1 MYFLLKSS
9 LKIGDIRSFTG
20 VFQWLKPPK
29 LYKFPIHKKNINF
42 GQESELV
49 ARIASDWGVAVPW
62 NLWYGFHG
70 WLVGWLVGWLLCLT
84 LKKSGR
90 MEEGDVCVCV
100 CFCDICKVPILRF
113 FILKHVTTKDTEVWW
128 SMLVDERLNSDTSTY
143 ELLVARIKE
152 SFRLRFVHNFWCDRI
167 STSV

>member
-1 MYFLLKSS
+1 MFNLLYSDSYMQSTSMYLRGRVKINTAFVPPTRGSTSGPLSTVSTVTYKSAWDNR
-9 LKIGDIRSFTG
+9 L
-20 VFQWLKPPK
+20 VQQWIL
-29 LYKFPIHKKNINF
+29 
-42 GQESELV
+42 
-49 ARIASDWGVAVPW
+49 
-62 NLWYGFHG
+62 
-70 WLVGWLVGWLLCLT
+70 LVGWLVGWLLCLT
-84 LKKSGR
+84 LKKIGR

-152 SFRLRFVHNFWCDRI
+152 SFRLGFVHHFWCDRI

>member
-1 MYFLLKSS
+1 MVGSDAFPIEIVPKNR
-9 LKIGDIRSFTG
+9 GHSFVYGG

-29 LYKFPIHKKNINF
+29 LDKFPIHKKNINF

-84 LKKSGR
+84 
-90 MEEGDVCVCV
+90 
-100 CFCDICKVPILRF
+100 
-113 FILKHVTTKDTEVWW
+113 
-128 SMLVDERLNSDTSTY
+128 
-143 ELLVARIKE
+143 
-152 SFRLRFVHNFWCDRI
+152 
-167 STSV
+167 